1 MFLTIATSLH
11 CLQSQLEEMGISDL
25 QMFRGWFGSWICS
38 NLLFLAHAIK
48 VQGREVNL
56 VRQLG
61 LTRTADAGSGLQIKI
76 DQSTAGNDDF
86 INQGMGGITD
96 VRVMLR
102 EQKRLSKK
110 KALRR
115 AEEKLHQAEIKVSA
129 TTTWRQQQQ
138 QQRQQQRRQ
147 RKAKAR
153 EGEAGISPATV
164 EEGDGPEGERE
175 STQGL
180 GAGTRSDL

>member
-1 MFLTIATSLH
+1 
-11 CLQSQLEEMGISDL
+11 MGISDL
-25 QMFRGWFGSWICS
+25 QMFRGWFVSWICS
-38 NLLFLAHAIK
+38 NVLFLAHAIK
-48 VQGREVNL
+48 VQGREVSL

-76 DQSTAGNDDF
+76 DQSTAGDDTL

-110 KALRR
+110 KHLRR

-129 TTTWRQQQQ
+129 TATWRQQQQ
-138 QQRQQQRRQ
+138 QQRQQQRQQ

-153 EGEAGISPATV
+153 EGEAGNSPATAGTKGSTDPLG
-164 EEGDGPEGERE
+164 EEDDGPEGEGDAGE
-175 STQGL
+175 SVQGV